1 MYFLASTAEYRTI
14 GNLFGVSAAFA
25 CICVKEVCQA
35 TNKRLPN
42 VINIPQGEDLLQV
55 IQYYEDK
62 WGFPMCLGAVDGTH
76 IPILAPTE
84 SHTDYVNR
92 KGRHSIIMQAV
103 VDCYYLFRDIVVG
116 WPGSVHDAC
125 VLSNSGIF
133 KRQMQTNYFQKSRA
147 NK

>member
-42 VINIPQGEDLLQV
+42 VINIPQGQDLLQV
-55 IQYYEDK
+55 IQCYEEK
-62 WGFPMCLGAVDGTH
+62 WGFSMCVGAIDGTH
-76 IPILAPTE
+76 IPILSPTE
-84 SHTDYVNR
+84 SHTDYVNC

-116 WPGSVHDAC
+116 WPGSVHDAR
-125 VLSNSGIF
+125 VL
-133 KRQMQTNYFQKSRA
+133 
-147 NK
+147 